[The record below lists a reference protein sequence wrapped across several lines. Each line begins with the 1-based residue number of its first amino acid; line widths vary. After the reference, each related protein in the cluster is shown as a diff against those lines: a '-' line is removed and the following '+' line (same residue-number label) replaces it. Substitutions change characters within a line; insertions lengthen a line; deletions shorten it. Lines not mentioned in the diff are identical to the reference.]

1 MNQTPIDELLRG
13 SAPARLSADPA
24 VRDRVSELVSSTRS
38 AKPRIRRGLVLAPLL
53 GLGAL
58 ALTAGAAITTIQMD
72 VTVPIN
78 YVSASGDTV
87 SCTASLDAGASDF
100 WGDLAVSAYVRDHD
114 WSDLGERIHARVLA
128 EPDDARSAPAVVLLD
143 SIPYSMFVSGASVMY
158 APIDCPVVL
167 R

>member
-1 MNQTPIDELLRG
+1 MNKTPIDELLRD

-24 VRDRVSELVSSTRS
+24 VRDRVSELVANTRTT
-38 AKPRIRRGLVLAPLL
+38 KPKFRRGLLL
-53 GLGAL
+53 IPAIGLGAL
-58 ALTAGAAITTIQMD
+58 ALTAGAAITTIQSD
-72 VTVPIN
+72 ITVPIT
-78 YVSASGDTV
+78 YVSTSGDTV
-87 SCTASLDAGASDF
+87 SCTASLDAGADDF

-128 EPDDARSAPAVVLLD
+128 EPEDARSAPAAVLLD
-143 SIPYSMFVSGASVMY
+143 SIPYSMFVSGAAVMY